1 MIAGKILEVEIGRMQ
16 AIVYQR
22 YGSPDVLEFVEIPI
36 PTPAEGQV
44 LIRVHAASVNPYDWH
59 FLRGTPSFIRLFI
72 GVRRPKFPQ
81 LGADVAGVVEAVGA
95 KAAPFKPGHAVFGT
109 AKGSFAEYACAAAAQ
124 LALKPQE
131 ISFEQAACLAIAG
144 VTALQGLRDKGKVQT
159 GQTVLI
165 NGAAGGVGT
174 FAVQIAKSLGARVT
188 GVCSAR
194 NVELLRSIGAD
205 EVIDYSH
212 EDFARSDQHYDLLF
226 DLVGNRSLSDC
237 LRAVQPGGTYI
248 SCGGGNPD
256 RSTWDLLAG
265 MLQNAVRSAFTS
277 QKMPALLA
285 KINREDLAILSN
297 LVQRGTVIPVVD
309 RTYSLREVAEAV
321 RHVESGH
328 VHGKVVIAV
337 T

>member
-1 MIAGKILEVEIGRMQ
+1 M
-16 AIVYQR
+16 
-22 YGSPDVLEFVEIPI
+22 
-36 PTPAEGQV
+36 
-44 LIRVHAASVNPYDWH
+44 NPYDWH
-59 FLRGTPSFIRLFI
+59 FLRGTPSFIRLFT
-72 GVRRPKFPQ
+72 GMRRPKFPR

-95 KAAPFKPGHAVFGT
+95 KAAPFKPGDAVFGT
-109 AKGSFAEYACAAAAQ
+109 AKGSFAEYACAAASQ

-131 ISFEQAACLAIAG
+131 ISFEQAACLPIAG
-144 VTALQGLRDKGKVQT
+144 VTALQGLRDKGKVQA

-205 EVIDYSH
+205 EVIDYSQ
-212 EDFARSDQHYDLLF
+212 EDFARSAQHYDLLF

-237 LRAVQPGGTYI
+237 LRAVHRRGTYI
-248 SCGGGNPD
+248 SCGGGGPD
-256 RSTWDLLAG
+256 RSSWDLLAG

-277 QKMPALLA
+277 QKMPGLLA
-285 KINREDLAILSN
+285 KINREDLAILAN
-297 LVQRGTVIPVVD
+297 LVQRGTAIPVVD
-309 RTYSLREVAEAV
+309 RTYCLREVAEAV

-328 VHGKVVIAV
+328 VRAKVVIAV

>member
-1 MIAGKILEVEIGRMQ
+1 MQ

-22 YGSPDVLEFVEIPI
+22 YGSPDVLELEEIPI

-72 GVRRPKFPQ
+72 GMRRPKFPR
-81 LGADVAGVVEAVGA
+81 LGADVAGVVEVVGA
-95 KAAPFKPGHAVFGT
+95 KAAPFKAGDAVFGT
-109 AKGSFAEYACAAAAQ
+109 AKGSFAEYACAAASQ
-124 LALKPQE
+124 VALKPQD
-131 ISFEQAACLAIAG
+131 ISFEQAACLPIAG

-205 EVIDYSH
+205 EVLDYSH

-237 LRAVQPGGTYI
+237 LRAVHPRGTYI
-248 SCGGGNPD
+248 ACGGGGPD
-256 RSTWDLLAG
+256 RSSWELLAG
-265 MLQNAVRSAFTS
+265 MLQNAVRSVFTS
-277 QKMPALLA
+277 QKMPGLLA

-297 LVQRGTVIPVVD
+297 LVQRGTVISIVD

-328 VHGKVVIAV
+328 VRGKVVIAV

>member
-1 MIAGKILEVEIGRMQ
+1 MQ

-22 YGSPDVLEFVEIPI
+22 YGSPDVLEFDEIPI
-36 PTPAEGQV
+36 PAPSEGQV

-59 FLRGTPSFIRLFI
+59 FLRGTPSFIRLFT
-72 GVRRPKFPQ
+72 GMRRPKFPR
-81 LGADVAGVVEAVGA
+81 LGADVAGVVEAVGID
-95 KAAPFKPGHAVFGT
+95 AAPFKPGDAVFGT
-109 AKGSFAEYACAAAAQ
+109 AKGSFAEYACAVASQ

-131 ISFEQAACLAIAG
+131 ISFEQAACLPIAG

-174 FAVQIAKSLGARVT
+174 FAVQIAKSLGLRVT
-188 GVCSAR
+188 GVCSAK

-205 EVIDYSH
+205 EVIDYAR
-212 EDFARSDQHYDLLF
+212 EDFARSAQHYDLLF
-226 DLVGNRSLSDC
+226 DLVGNRSLSDN
-237 LRAVQPGGTYI
+237 LRAVHPRGTYI
-248 SCGGGNPD
+248 SCGGGGPD
-256 RSTWDLLAG
+256 RSTRDMLAA

-277 QKMPALLA
+277 QKMPGLLA
-285 KINREDLAILSN
+285 KINREDLAILSS
-297 LVQRGTVIPVVD
+297 LIQRGIVIPVVD

-328 VHGKVVIAV
+328 VHGRVVIAV
-337 T
+337 A